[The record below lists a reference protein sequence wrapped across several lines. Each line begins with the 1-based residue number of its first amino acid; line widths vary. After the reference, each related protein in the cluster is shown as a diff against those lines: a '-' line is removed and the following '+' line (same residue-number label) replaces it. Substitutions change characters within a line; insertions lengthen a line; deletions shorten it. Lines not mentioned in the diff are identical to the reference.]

1 MADTKIS
8 ALSASTTP
16 LAGTEVLPI
25 VQSGVTVK
33 VSVDNLTTGKYIP
46 ANGIAFPASAVL
58 SSDANTFDDYEEGT
72 WTPTL
77 TTMGTDFTSVTYDA
91 FRGGK
96 YTKIGNVVHVQC
108 FMRTDA
114 VTVGAAS
121 GQVAIGGL
129 PFVAGAGTGG
139 SLNGRAGFPVASP
152 TAWAVNMPSAGLV
165 SSGDARIQLQY
176 RVTSAGAFTALAV
189 TDVGTGANANEVFV
203 TGTYIA

>member
-1 MADTKIS
+1 MLKAIS
-8 ALSASTTP
+8 NAGLNGNFAALSATGDATIGGNVIIGT
-16 LAGTEVLPI
+16 AG
-25 VQSGVTVK
+25 K
-33 VSVDNLTTGKYIP
+33 
-46 ANGIAFPASAVL
+46 GIDF
-58 SSDANTFDDYEEGT
+58 SSDPSAPGMTSELLDDYEEGT

-129 PFVAGAGTGG
+129 PFVAGASTGG
-139 SLNGRAGFPVASP
+139 TLNGRAGFPVASP
-152 TAWAVNMPSAGLV
+152 AAWAVNMPSAGLV

-176 RVTSAGAFTALAV
+176 RATSSGAFTALAV